1 MARSRPHTPPQRSCV
16 FIMSQG
22 SPRVQPWTAYCQLL
36 CIHTLAKS
44 AFVTPLSSTLTRP
57 SRKSI
62 KTHDFNS
69 FRIRSY
75 STPLRNKLI
84 RNNLTKHG
92 GRGEGGPLHHQPPLP
107 PLPPPVTNSL
117 LTVYH
122 EPSIAR
128 RKVMLDFA
136 RMKRSNPITDE
147 TLAWGFLIEQIVVA
161 VALILSVCW
170 IFFSK

>member
-1 MARSRPHTPPQRSCV
+1 MARSRPQTPPQRSCA

-22 SPRVQPWTAYCQLL
+22 SPRVQPWTAYYQLL

-44 AFVTPLSSTLTRP
+44 APVTPLSSTLTRP
-57 SRKSI
+57 SRKNI
-62 KTHDFNS
+62 KTRDFNS

-92 GRGEGGPLHHQPPLP
+92 GRGEGILSHEPSRESRLP
-107 PLPPPVTNSL
+107 VGTNHKPPV
-117 LTVYH
+117 YA

-136 RMKRSNPITDE
+136 RMKRSNPIT
-147 TLAWGFLIEQIVVA
+147 
-161 VALILSVCW
+161 
-170 IFFSK
+170 